1 MNERAV
7 RCEREGRDAWAACTG
22 LLAMCAQHAVSLAC
36 LLCGPWPIWG
46 GLALCM
52 LCGARRAYMELY
64 GGVWREL
71 IRLRPLAWC
80 GTELKQGGSR
90 VEFLSAP

>member
-52 LCGARRAYMELY
+52 LWRAASYMEL
-64 GGVWREL
+64 R
-71 IRLRPLAWC
+71 RC
-80 GTELKQGGSR
+80 
-90 VEFLSAP
+90 VERANKATAMSMVRYRS

>member
-7 RCEREGRDAWAACTG
+7 RCEREGRDAWPACTG

-46 GLALCM
+46 GRSPTLYVVARGERIWSSTAV
-52 LCGARRAYMELY
+52 CGE
-64 GGVWREL
+64 
-71 IRLRPLAWC
+71 
-80 GTELKQGGSR
+80 S
-90 VEFLSAP
+90 